1 MSIFQHLV
9 ERRRA
14 HGSDG
19 FRSEQGVG
27 GRRGVDVQF
36 LRHRRVR
43 GPIGG
48 QQTRPPTGGPWGSN
62 GKLF

>member
-27 GRRGVDVQF
+27 GRRRTVSAAPSSTWP
-36 LRHRRVR
+36 HRWSTDAAADWWSL
-43 GPIGG
+43 G
-48 QQTRPPTGGPWGSN
+48 
-62 GKLF
+62 F